1 MKADNIILA
10 GVWVGPHKPS
20 MKLLLQPVMDDLNC
34 LCRDGLTVMLPN
46 GSEDFKAKLVF
57 AVFYLAA
64 KASVLN
70 CSSSMENMAVVCATM
85 QDFVSLMGQEFILHL
100 CILNVR
106 MLKYF
111 MQLRKLHQSILQS
124 KE

>member
-10 GVWVGPHKPS
+10 GVWIGPHKPS

-34 LCRDGLTVMLPN
+34 LCRDGLTVMLPK

-57 AVFYLAA
+57 AVFDLPA

-70 CSSSMENMAVVCATM
+70 CKQFNGKYGYSVCYHP
-85 QDFVSLMGQEFILHL
+85 GLHL
-100 CILNVR
+100 SNGARIYPPFVYPER
-106 MLKYF
+106 THAEV
-111 MQLRKLHQSILQS
+111 LHAA
-124 KE
+124 KKAT